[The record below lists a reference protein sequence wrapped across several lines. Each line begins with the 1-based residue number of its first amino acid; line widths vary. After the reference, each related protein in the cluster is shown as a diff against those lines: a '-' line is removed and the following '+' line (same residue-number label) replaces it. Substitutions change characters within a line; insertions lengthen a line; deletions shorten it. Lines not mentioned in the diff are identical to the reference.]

1 MRTRLRKLAV
11 ALAVVMILFGSIAS
25 DMAMAFVD
33 DDSVLVDVFTQQEP
47 YGGRGQN
54 APSDAFGPESV
65 VYLYALVTFNDVS
78 VENVVVA
85 FNVKAPNDDHFTISA
100 RTNTSGLAVVNFTI
114 LTPPINISESEVFG
128 YWQAV
133 GSVQVGNQ
141 VVQDTLSFRVDW
153 IIELLSVRTV
163 DENLT
168 YQGSFGRGG
177 DVGLRIT
184 LRSIAMTLRN
194 TTIAVVVEDEL
205 NVVVNFSMIND
216 FAVQPDEKVVVLYYK
231 ATLVLWAHVG
241 IARVYVSALTAPIS
255 ENGVPYCPS
264 IYADFTV
271 KGADPVKIDFHD
283 AATVIVL
290 PSAKS
295 IIVGQDMT
303 LKTMVR
309 NEGSLFEN
317 FTVATYFDEV
327 LLGTFNVTDLA
338 PYATLTLNYV
348 IDSSLLTLGNHT
360 ISAHIPAVAKE
371 ADLTDNDFTDI
382 IEVKPKPPIIIHDI
396 GIINLEVSNNTVF
409 IGDIV
414 RVNVTVAN
422 NGNQFET
429 FNVTGFYDSSVIG
442 VKQLTALAPA
452 SQMSLTLFWDTSLVA
467 EGSYQLS
474 AFAPLLRDANVSDN
488 TFVDGIVQ
496 VKTPPSTPVHDVAIT
511 MVKPT
516 SNATEIG
523 EVLGITVI
531 AKNFGDVA
539 ESFNVT
545 AYCNSSLIGTILLDS
560 VASGAEEVLSFHW
573 DTQDLVAGNYTI
585 SAEASVVPSESN
597 LGNNR
602 FTDGTV
608 QLKERTT
615 IEVHDVAVTAVVP
628 HARLVYIGDT
638 LKVNVTVK
646 NNGTETES
654 FKVVL
659 YYGVDIDT
667 GQFLQVNELAPD
679 AELLL
684 TFSWNTQ
691 GVAAGDHNVSAAAK
705 LLVEDANPGDNKL
718 DGGIVRFAK
727 PAAGLSVPDWF
738 YWFLLLLLLLILLF
752 LLLFWYY
759 RRRKESKASF
769 YAGWTAWYYSHE
781 PRTKPRKT

>member
-11 ALAVVMILFGSIAS
+11 ALAVVMILFGSVAS

-47 YGGRGQN
+47 YSGRGQN

-141 VVQDTLSFRVDW
+141 VVQDTLSFRVGW
-153 IIELLSVRTV
+153 IVELLSVRTV

-177 DVGLRIT
+177 DVGLQIT

-194 TTIAVVVEDEL
+194 ATIAVVVEDEL

-231 ATLVLWAHVG
+231 ATLVAWAHVG
-241 IARVYVSALTAPIS
+241 IARIYVTALTAPVS

-264 IYADFTV
+264 IYSDFTIE
-271 KGADPVKIDFHD
+271 GAGPVTINFHD
-283 AATVIVL
+283 AAIVIVL

-295 IIVGQDMT
+295 VIVGQDMT
-303 LKTMVR
+303 LKTIVR
-309 NEGSLFEN
+309 NEGSLFES
-317 FTVATYFDEV
+317 FQVAIYFDEV

-338 PYATLTLNYV
+338 PYATLTLSYV
-348 IDSSLLTLGNHT
+348 IDPLLLTPGNHT
-360 ISAHIPAVAKE
+360 IGAHIPAVAKE
-371 ADLTDNDFTDI
+371 ADLTDNSFTDV
-382 IEVKPKPPIIIHDI
+382 IEVKSKPIII
-396 GIINLEVSNNTVF
+396 
-409 IGDIV
+409 
-414 RVNVTVAN
+414 
-422 NGNQFET
+422 
-429 FNVTGFYDSSVIG
+429 
-442 VKQLTALAPA
+442 
-452 SQMSLTLFWDTSLVA
+452 
-467 EGSYQLS
+467 
-474 AFAPLLRDANVSDN
+474 
-488 TFVDGIVQ
+488 
-496 VKTPPSTPVHDVAIT
+496 VHDVAVT

-545 AYCNSSLIGTILLDS
+545 AYCNLSPIGTILLDS
-560 VASGAEEVLSFHW
+560 LASGAEEVLSFHW
-573 DTQDLVAGNYTI
+573 DTQDLEAGNYTI
-585 SAEASVVPSESN
+585 SAEASVVPGESN

-602 FTDGTV
+602 FIDGTV

-615 IEVHDVAVTAVVP
+615 IEGHDVAVLAVVP
-628 HARLVYIGDT
+628 YARFVYIGDI
-638 LKVNVTVK
+638 LRVNVTVQ
-646 NNGTETES
+646 NNGTETEAFS
-654 FKVVL
+654 VVL
-659 YYGVDIDT
+659 YYDANIDVST
-667 GQFLQVNELAPD
+667 LPLTLASG
-679 AELLL
+679 EKRLL
-684 TFSWNTQ
+684 TFDWNTQ
-691 GVAAGDHNVSAAAK
+691 NVPVGDHNVSAVAK
-705 LLVEDANPGDNKL
+705 LVGDQNSANDKL
-718 DGGIVRFAK
+718 SGGIVRFAK
-727 PAAGLSVPDWF
+727 PAAGLFVPDWF
-738 YWFLLLLLLLILLF
+738 YWLLLLLLLLILLF

-781 PRTKPRKT
+781 LRTKPRKT